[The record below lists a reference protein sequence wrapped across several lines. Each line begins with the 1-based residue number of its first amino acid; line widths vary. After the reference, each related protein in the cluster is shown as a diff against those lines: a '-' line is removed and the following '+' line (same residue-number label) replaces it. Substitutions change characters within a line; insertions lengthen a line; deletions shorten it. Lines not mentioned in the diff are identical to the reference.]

1 MKTSIELFKSK
12 RFISKRK
19 RCDWKWEIFSWVG
32 SNRLLPKTIFFQNW
46 NHTQYTLKVSFLWIY
61 SLMSLNFVVVVPFC
75 GSKARKIDQLYLI
88 CYMCML
94 NFGSEKA
101 SNMTLNYRTNEKKH
115 NHVDDFQLCMASLI
129 YLWLNFWKEKN
140 PLPKIYSNHVWIDI
154 WGRWYKCNFTLI
166 TRFSFDLFLFDV
178 LIRQIGRW
186 NVYRF
191 KNALVTHVLNRFFD
205 RLTINFHIG
214 Q

>member
-75 GSKARKIDQLYLI
+75 GSKTRKIDQLYLI

-101 SNMTLNYRTNEKKH
+101 SNMTLNYRTNEKKNTIMSMISSYVWLLLYIFGWIFERKKIH
-115 NHVDDFQLCMASLI
+115 CRKFIPIMFGLTFEGVDI
-129 YLWLNFWKEKN
+129 
-140 PLPKIYSNHVWIDI
+140 
-154 WGRWYKCNFTLI
+154 
-166 TRFSFDLFLFDV
+166 
-178 LIRQIGRW
+178 
-186 NVYRF
+186 
-191 KNALVTHVLNRFFD
+191 NAIL
-205 RLTINFHIG
+205 RL
-214 Q
+214 